1 MRHEPSFLKDIL
13 SACRK
18 IEAIVTATNEDS
30 FLKDEVLPAAV
41 LHHLAV
47 IGEAISRLSVALR
60 ERHPE
65 VPWRQIIA
73 ARHRIVHGYFDLDW
87 PILLGC
93 GHRRRSETTQA
104 GSRDPHVGVFGIR
117 LRLNLEPAL
126 PADGL
131 ALDATLSRA

>member
-1 MRHEPSFLKDIL
+1 MPGSSMRHEPSFLKDIL

-73 ARHRIVHGYFDLDW
+73 ARHRIVHGYFD
-87 PILLGC
+87 
-93 GHRRRSETTQA
+93 
-104 GSRDPHVGVFGIR
+104 
-117 LRLNLEPAL
+117 
-126 PADGL
+126 
-131 ALDATLSRA
+131 